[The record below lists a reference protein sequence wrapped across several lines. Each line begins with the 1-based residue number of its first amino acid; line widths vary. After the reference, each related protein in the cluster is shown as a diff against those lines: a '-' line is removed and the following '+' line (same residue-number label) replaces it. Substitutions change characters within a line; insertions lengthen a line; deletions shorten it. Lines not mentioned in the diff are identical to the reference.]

1 MISPRLLFSKMTISQ
16 LELGPPVVTD
26 KSIQPQAAECT
37 ATFVLGFELIFPYLL
52 DETQI
57 VNYKRFRCGV
67 YYVTE
72 VFVKP
77 FPGLP

>member
-37 ATFVLGFELIFPYLL
+37 ATFVLGLELIFPYLL

-67 YYVTE
+67 FYMSL
-72 VFVKP
+72 KP
-77 FPGLP
+77 S